1 MLEYKTISFRVD
13 ETTYNRLQ
21 EHTKGKY
28 ITLSAYIRMCVDLQ
42 LDKEDIENEL
52 QRTTQDC

>member
-42 LDKEDIENEL
+42 LDKEDLDNDL
-52 QRTTQDC
+52 QRATQEC

>member
-13 ETTYNRLQ
+13 EATYNRLQ

-28 ITLSAYIRMCVDLQ
+28 LTLSAYIRMCVDLQ
-42 LDKEDIENEL
+42 LDKEDLDNDL
-52 QRTTQDC
+52 QRAT